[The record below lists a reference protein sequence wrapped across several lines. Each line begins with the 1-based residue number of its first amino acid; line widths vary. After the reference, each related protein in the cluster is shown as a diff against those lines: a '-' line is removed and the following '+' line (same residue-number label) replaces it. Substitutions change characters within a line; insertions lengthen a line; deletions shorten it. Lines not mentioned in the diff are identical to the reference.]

1 MAILLVNGICLLFCF
16 FVIYFKIF
24 SISAF
29 TLRDV
34 HFYLI
39 FSSFEER
46 EAAIELAGMSADYDQ
61 EVIIGIL
68 ISVME
73 I

>member
-1 MAILLVNGICLLFCF
+1 MFTALIVF
-16 FVIYFKIF
+16 YFKIF
-24 SISAF
+24 SFSAF
-29 TLRDV
+29 TLSDV
-34 HFYLI
+34 PFYL
-39 FSSFEER
+39 FFSFEER

-68 ISVME
+68 ISVQR

>member
-1 MAILLVNGICLLFCF
+1 MVRLLSSRRHFFTVLLVT
-16 FVIYFKIF
+16 YFKIF
-24 SISAF
+24 LFSAF
-29 TLRDV
+29 PLKDV

-68 ISVME
+68 ISVKR

>member
-1 MAILLVNGICLLFCF
+1 
-16 FVIYFKIF
+16 
-24 SISAF
+24 
-29 TLRDV
+29 V
-34 HFYLI
+34 HFYLF

-68 ISVME
+68 ISVLE

>member
-1 MAILLVNGICLLFCF
+1 
-16 FVIYFKIF
+16 
-24 SISAF
+24 
-29 TLRDV
+29 V

>member
-1 MAILLVNGICLLFCF
+1 VQ
-16 FVIYFKIF
+16 F
-24 SISAF
+24 S
-29 TLRDV
+29 
-34 HFYLI
+34 LI
-39 FSSFEER
+39 FPSFEER

-68 ISVME
+68 IRVME

>member
-1 MAILLVNGICLLFCF
+1 MFTVLFF
-16 FVIYFKIF
+16 IYFNIF
-24 SISAF
+24 LYSAF
-29 TLRDV
+29 PLRDV
-34 HFYLI
+34 HFYLF

-68 ISVME
+68 ISVLE